1 MEELTNLLL
10 GVIIVGYVF
19 NYIYKNMKMDSV
31 KSTIDNREYKVRKL
45 DDRQKAADKLAIIS
59 KRLHDLVEHVY
70 KNYKTREG
78 VNQLKTNF
86 KSNNI
91 IENTPG
97 GKYTAYSVNK
107 GEQLALC
114 LRDINTN
121 EFIDLNLIIFVSIHE
136 LSHVMTDEIGH
147 TPKFWDNMK
156 FLLKEASN
164 IGIYTIE
171 NYDINPKMYCGMEIN
186 STPLKI

>member
-19 NYIYKNMKMDSV
+19 NYIYKNMNMDSV

-45 DDRQKAADKLAIIS
+45 DDRQKAADKLATIS

>member
-19 NYIYKNMKMDSV
+19 NYIYKNMNMDSV

-45 DDRQKAADKLAIIS
+45 DDRQKAADKLATIS

-78 VNQLKTNF
+78 VKQLKTNF